1 MRLQQLAGLGL
12 VMEWAIVCQ
21 RWAMGLEGS
30 LQRGDLCRKHKIDF
44 VGSPKFCR
52 KISGSSC
59 ILAPAFPHQ
68 ESSDGLPT
76 KSIYRQNLRE
86 SLRHLSVFRQKLS
99 EDRIPR
105 LLWDDWDLQDILE
118 TARGTDLHE
127 TTRILPLHNFI
138 QLNQSSEFICA
149 YNLARRAIVGL
160 VGSLSE
166 ARRIT
171 FQRLYSL

>member
-1 MRLQQLAGLGL
+1 MPKSEYTVMNPRLDPRACTTPRTTFARNGLS
-12 VMEWAIVCQ
+12 
-21 RWAMGLEGS
+21 MGLEGS
-30 LQRGDLCRKHKIDF
+30 LQRGDLCRKPKIDF

-105 LLWDDWDLQDILE
+105 LLWISKTELKQRYRSPRNNGSYHYTILS
-118 TARGTDLHE
+118 
-127 TTRILPLHNFI
+127 N
-138 QLNQSSEFICA
+138 
-149 YNLARRAIVGL
+149 
-160 VGSLSE
+160 
-166 ARRIT
+166 
-171 FQRLYSL
+171 